1 MATTASTEFAPA
13 AVRVSDVDRAIAAG
27 NIAGRIERLPISSW
41 HVKARTIIGVATF
54 FDAFDALTIAQ
65 VLPVLVPLWGLTT
78 PQVGF
83 MISTGYLGQLLGA
96 LFFGWLAERF
106 GRVRAMIWAVAT
118 FALFSVF
125 CGLASDFDM
134 LLACRTLQGFGLGG
148 EVPVA
153 AVYISEIAR
162 AKGRGRFVLLYE
174 LIFSFGVVAAG
185 LVGSYVVP
193 SIGWRAMFFIGAFP
207 AVIAVFLQRILPESP
222 RWLASRGRLA
232 EAETALSQ
240 IETAT
245 QKATGAPL
253 LPVIETDVAPAGSG
267 TWRSIFGPHYLRR
280 TLVLWTI
287 WFGSYIVYYG
297 LSTWMPTLFRSVFK
311 LPLQTALQYGL
322 VMNLVGLVGAA
333 VCALTIDYFGRR
345 SWFTISLGGSALFLG
360 VLWIQGAQSALQV
373 LALASCAYFFATAG
387 AVGLYLYTPELYP
400 TRIRAFGA
408 GAATAWLR
416 LASMVGPLVIGM
428 TIAEGLNTVFATFG
442 VVAIVGAL
450 ITFFFAVESK
460 GRILEELS
468 P

>member
-1 MATTASTEFAPA
+1 MTAATQADALA
-13 AVRVSDVDRAIAAG
+13 AGSIISDVDRARVGA
-27 NIAGRIERLPISSW
+27 NIAGRIERLPLSSW
-41 HVKARTIIGVATF
+41 HARARTIIGVATF

-83 MISTGYLGQLLGA
+83 MISTGYLGQLVGA

-106 GRVRAMIWAVAT
+106 GRIRAITWSIAT
-118 FALFSVF
+118 FAVFSVL
-125 CGLASDFDM
+125 CALADDYTT
-134 LLACRTLQGFGLGG
+134 LLVVRTLQGFGLGG
-148 EVPVA
+148 EVPIA
-153 AVYISEIAR
+153 AVYISEIAK

-185 LVGSYVVP
+185 LIGSYLVP
-193 SIGWRAMFFIGAFP
+193 SVGWRSMFVIGALP
-207 AVIAVFLQRILPESP
+207 AIIAVFLQRVLPESP

-232 EAETALSQ
+232 EAEAAILQ
-240 IETAT
+240 IEAAV
-245 QKATGAPL
+245 QHATGMSLP
-253 LPVIETDVAPAGSG
+253 PVIEADVAPAGTGS
-267 TWRSIFGPHYLRR
+267 WRSIFGPNYLRR

-297 LSTWMPTLFRSVFK
+297 LGTWMPTLFRSVFK
-311 LPLQTALQYGL
+311 LPLETALQYGL
-322 VMNLVGLVGAA
+322 IMNLVALVGAA
-333 VCALTIDYFGRR
+333 ICALTIDYFGRKL
-345 SWFTISLGGSALFLG
+345 WFTLSLGGAGLFLG
-360 VLWIQGAQSALQV
+360 ILWLQGATSATQV
-373 LALASCAYFFATAG
+373 LLLASPAYFFATAG

-416 LASMVGPLVIGM
+416 LASMVGPVVIGM
-428 TIAEGLNTVFATFG
+428 TISEGLSFVFATFG
-442 VVAIVGAL
+442 IVAAFGAI
-450 ITFFFAVESK
+450 ITVIFAVESK